1 MTTIVWGWVG
11 VGAWVVVGAGAT
23 VVVVGLTITGGGT
36 VTGAAVVV
44 GAGAAVVVGAGTGA
58 AVVVGAGAAVVVVV
72 AGGVTV
78 SMSTAE
84 LSAALLSPKAAGGM
98 TVTEFEMLGPAEL
111 TRLLVVNATYDCG
124 PRLTI
129 WLIDPEPLGAPHE
142 LPTPGLQDQTKP
154 DRPAGTLLST
164 LTPLA
169 GELQRLRTV
178 IV

>member
-1 MTTIVWGWVG
+1 M
-11 VGAWVVVGAGAT
+11 GAWVVVGAGAT
-23 VVVVGLTITGGGT
+23 VVVVGLTITGGGS
-36 VTGAAVVV
+36 VTGAAVV
-44 GAGAAVVVGAGTGA
+44 AGTGVA
-58 AVVVGAGAAVVVVV
+58 ATVVVGAGAVVVV

-78 SMSTAE
+78 SRSTAE
-84 LSAALLSPKAAGGM
+84 LSAALLSPNAAGGM
-98 TVTEFEMLGPAEL
+98 TVTEFEMLGPAKF

-124 PRLTI
+124 PTLTI

-142 LPTPGLQDQTKP
+142 LPTPGLQDHTKP
-154 DRPAGTLLST
+154 DSPAGTLFST